1 MHAFTYYN
9 PTEVIFGENTQ
20 SQTAAY
26 VKKYGGTR
34 VLLVYG
40 GGSIR
45 RSGLLDQICNDLAD
59 NRIACEPFG
68 GARPNPTLE
77 HAREGVKKALA
88 FQADFI
94 LGVGGGSA
102 IDTAKAIAHGA
113 ANPNIDIWDFWQ
125 QKEPLEKSLPIGA
138 ILTIPAAG
146 SETSSSSVLT
156 NAATG
161 RKSGLPTELNR
172 PRFAIMNPQLSFT
185 LPRYQIGC
193 GVTDI
198 MMHTLDRYFN
208 PLDNELT
215 DAIAEALLRTVI
227 RYGAVALN
235 DPHNYEAMSELMWA
249 GSLSHNGLTGLGG
262 DKDFAVHQ
270 LGHELSASFDTAHG
284 ASLSTVWGAWATYVY
299 SEKPSRFSRYAQNVW
314 GLNGRTE
321 DELALAGIKATV
333 DYFRTLGM
341 PTSFGT
347 NTDIGIQDETSLH
360 RLAYRC
366 AHEGTRTIGS
376 FKVMNESD
384 ICHVYQAANH

>member
-1 MHAFTYYN
+1 MHSFTYYN
-9 PTEVIFGENTQ
+9 PTEVIFGKDTQ

-26 VKKYGGTR
+26 VNKYGGTR

-40 GGSIR
+40 GGSIE
-45 RSGLLDQICNDLAD
+45 RSGLLTQVSENLK
-59 NRIACEPFG
+59 NNGIACEPFG

-77 HAREGVKKALA
+77 HARAGVKKALA

-102 IDTAKAIAHGA
+102 IDTAKAIAHGT
-113 ANPNIDIWDFWQ
+113 ANPDIDIWDFWS
-125 QKEPLEKSLPIGA
+125 QKETLVKTLPIGT

-156 NAATG
+156 NTAAG
-161 RKSGLPTELNR
+161 RKSGLPSDLNR
-172 PRFAIMNPQLSFT
+172 PCFAILNPELSFT
-185 LPRYQIGC
+185 LPLYQIGC
-193 GVTDI
+193 GITDI

-208 PLDNELT
+208 PLDNEMT

-227 RYGAVALN
+227 RYGSAAIKN
-235 DPHNYEAMSELMWA
+235 PHDYEAMSELMWA

-284 ASLSTVWGAWATYVY
+284 ASLATVWGSWAAYVY
-299 SEKPSRFSRYAQNVW
+299 PAKVSRFARYAKNVW
-314 GLNGRTE
+314 GLTGRVP
-321 DELALAGIKATV
+321 DELAVAGIDATV
-333 DYFRTLGM
+333 DYFRFLGM

-347 NTDIGIQDETSLH
+347 NTDIGIQDESSLH
-360 RLAYRC
+360 RLAFRC

-376 FKVMNESD
+376 FKVMDESD
-384 ICHVYQAANH
+384 IFHVYQAANH